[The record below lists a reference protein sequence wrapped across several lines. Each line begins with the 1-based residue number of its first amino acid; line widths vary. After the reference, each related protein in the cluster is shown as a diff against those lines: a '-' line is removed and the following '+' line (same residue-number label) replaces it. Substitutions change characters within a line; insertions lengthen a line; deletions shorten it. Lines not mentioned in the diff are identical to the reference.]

1 MSCSSDQGSNG
12 CQACG
17 LGLGLASISSSA
29 TEPADPE
36 DPECPTF
43 LGITRTHNSSSST
56 RGIYDPACEYGL
68 GGTQSYAGTSSFYMD
83 NTVIKEGEDLTTT
96 VFTVMGNSSTSSK
109 SSTWGAY
116 GPCND
121 PENPPTFLIDSN
133 GSSFIRGTVITKTD
147 NCGNIEEYT
156 NDIVA
161 STQTSYSC
169 SNTNYAPGYGTCCEL
184 AGDPCTAEAF
194 PSCQCDASVSSTS
207 DTFTFFE
214 TNGGGQC
221 CDNYTSDSTSGCSG
235 SQTIARGSCNDCIYG
250 CGAISCDSDLPPGS
264 NNGNLE
270 SKITYTHPVVPK
282 APLSRDSLISKDL
295 NEQRTNRY
303 GCKPAPK
310 NCCKCGG
317 AEGDKDSCWGS
328 FSDFVPPDVAF
339 QGKPRRV
346 DELRVIVDKIMFDEG
361 EYKSISG
368 KVYFYFGG
376 GGETPCCQDCGGPEC
391 FSGTIVDD
399 KPYSISAG
407 NTMRIDD
414 TLYYYLDIGNLDSSS
429 LQAYAEE
436 SIDACVT
443 IDNISFI

>member
-17 LGLGLASISSSA
+17 LGLGLVSISSSA
-29 TEPADPE
+29 TEPAPSE
-36 DPECPTF
+36 APECPTF
-43 LGITRTHNSSSST
+43 LGIIRTHNSSSSM
-56 RGIYDPACEYGL
+56 RGIYDPYCYYGL
-68 GGTQSYAGTSSFYMD
+68 GGTQSSSQAGSFYMD
-83 NTVIKEGEDLTTT
+83 NTVITEGEDLTTT

-116 GPCND
+116 GICND
-121 PENPPTFLIDSN
+121 PFGNPPSYSNASN
-133 GSSFIRGTVITKTD
+133 GLSFIGGTVITKID

-161 STQTSYSC
+161 STQTSSSC
-169 SNTNYAPGYGTCCEL
+169 STENEGYTNCCVLQGVSNECAPYCVCN
-184 AGDPCTAEAF
+184 
-194 PSCQCDASVSSTS
+194 ASSNNTS

-221 CDNYTSDSTSGCSG
+221 CDNYTSDSTSDCYG
-235 SQTIARGSCNDCIYG
+235 SKTTSRGSCNYCVTG
-250 CGAISCDSDLPPGS
+250 CGPTSCDGPEPPGS

-282 APLSRDSLISKDL
+282 APLSRDSLISKSL
-295 NEQRTNRY
+295 NKQRTNQY
-303 GCKPAPK
+303 TCKPAPK

-317 AEGDKDSCWGS
+317 QQGDKDSCWGS

-339 QGKPRRV
+339 EGKPRRV
-346 DELRVIVDKIMFDEG
+346 DELRVIVEKIMFDEG

-407 NTMRIDD
+407 NTMRIDG
-414 TLYYYLDIGNLDSSS
+414 TLYYYLDIGNLDSSN

-436 SIDACVT
+436 TIDACIT